1 LRYQF
6 GLVTDFALQLLMSV
20 WASSDAYRQER
31 WPLYAEPHPEP
42 PKVLWRLLAV
52 MLACVALGVVDFAGI
67 RSLKIRAF
75 KMTAASMAPTIR
87 PGDRVMA
94 DMGYY
99 RSHECQDGDVVVLN
113 LPASDRTLLIKRI
126 VASPGETIQG
136 EGEHIYLNGKPV
148 DEPYAVYESHGSTD
162 AKFDP

>member
-52 MLACVALGVVDFAGI
+52 MLAGVALAVVDFAVI

-94 DMGYY
+94 DMGDY
-99 RSHECQDGDVVVLN
+99 RDHSWDSRAPQFGPIRREDIKGKVLYIYW
-113 LPASDRTLLIKRI
+113 SKEFSRI
-126 VASPGETIQG
+126 GRYIR
-136 EGEHIYLNGKPV
+136 
-148 DEPYAVYESHGSTD
+148 
-162 AKFDP
+162 